1 MSTHEEN
8 DFKCDKCSQS
18 FKWKHDLQRHV
29 MSTHEENHF
38 KCEICELECSR
49 KDLLNRHMKTA
60 HTTKQFQCEICEFT
74 CGRKDNLNRHIDS
87 HTKTKSQVTKR
98 KATNS
103 ASNEKKRTKLYM
115 DDDIFNSDD
124 EDQIFN
130 EAYNFNNQKRNKIDS
145 FEDYDGVESDWEK
158 VEEGLGEI
166 SESEWER
173 LFGIVPEMEIEAEE
187 EKETPMDIDPIK
199 KHTFKCQKCLFRSI
213 HREEFEEHIRTSHGI
228 QCDICKQQF
237 KHLYN

>member
-29 MSTHEENHF
+29 
-38 KCEICELECSR
+38 
-49 KDLLNRHMKTA
+49 KTV
-60 HTTKQFQCEICEFT
+60 HTTKQFQCELCEFT
-74 CGRKDNLNRHIDS
+74 CSRKDNLNRHIDS

-130 EAYNFNNQKRNKIDS
+130 EAYNFNLKKRNKIDS
-145 FEDYDGVESDWEK
+145 FEDYDGVEPDWEK

-173 LFGIVPEMEIEAEE
+173 LFGIVPEMDIEPENE
-187 EKETPMDIDPIK
+187 NVIWQPWVVEPEKEKGTPMDVDPIK
-199 KHTFKCQKCLFRSI
+199 KHTFKCK
-213 HREEFEEHIRTSHGI
+213 
-228 QCDICKQQF
+228 QCF
-237 KHLYN
+237 K